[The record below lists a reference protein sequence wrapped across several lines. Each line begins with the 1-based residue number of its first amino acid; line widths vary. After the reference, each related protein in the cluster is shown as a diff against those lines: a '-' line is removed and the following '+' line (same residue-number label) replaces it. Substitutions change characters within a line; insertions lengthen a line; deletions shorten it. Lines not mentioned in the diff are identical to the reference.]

1 MRPEARLPLP
11 AAAAAAVLRGVAS
24 PDWREPAAVVHA
36 LLFTALVLALPWDTL
51 AIGVYLDFEVYAEI
65 LHPAAESIRELYG
78 PFGPLDLFTREVA
91 WNDLMT
97 ALIGLSGSP
106 ETALRWVSAFV
117 LAVHAWVLFRRFP
130 ALPCWLL
137 LFNPLFLVFG
147 LSQLRLALATALLL
161 LAVESGRWLPRIVL
175 VGFALFVHTSVPM
188 FLVMFA
194 VVRWVERQGDRIGWG
209 RLLAAAGGTVVL
221 FALVLSSARDV
232 VLSALGDRRAFTY
245 DTVNP
250 ESLRVIVFW
259 VGFLAVQLAGGL
271 AYLRRPDNLYA
282 FMLVA
287 LFVLLTL
294 LSTYGSRFVAAGYVV
309 VMASMLNLR
318 ADWRQVVVP
327 VYLAYQLLQG
337 WYWFGYHLGR

>member
-1 MRPEARLPLP
+1 MPALTPANRGDPLT
-11 AAAAAAVLRGVAS
+11 
-24 PDWREPAAVVHA
+24 DWREPAAVVHA
-36 LLFTALVLALPWDTL
+36 LLFTAFVLAMPWDTL

-65 LHPAAESIRELYG
+65 LHPAAETIRELYG

-97 ALIGLSGSP
+97 ALIALAGSP

-117 LAVHAWVLFRRFP
+117 LTVHAWVLFRRFS
-130 ALPCWLL
+130 ALSCWLL
-137 LFNPLFLVFG
+137 LLNPLFLVFG
-147 LSQLRLALATALLL
+147 LSQLRLAFATALLL
-161 LAVESGRWLPRIVL
+161 LALESGRWLPRVVL

-194 VVRWVERQGDRIGWG
+194 VVRWVERQGDRIGWF
-209 RLLAAAGGTVVL
+209 RLLAVAGGTVMV
-221 FALVLSSARDV
+221 FALALSSARDI

-250 ESLRVIVFW
+250 ESLRVVVFW
-259 VGFLAVQLAGGL
+259 IGFLAVQLAAGL

-287 LFVLLTL
+287 LFVALTL

-318 ADWRQVVVP
+318 HDWRQVVVP
-327 VYLAYQLLQG
+327 VYLAYQLLQA
-337 WYWFGYHLGR
+337 WYWFGLHLGR